1 VKPVLKLLEKVSVH
15 SLAHITGG
23 GFYENLPRAFGEDL
37 SARIQKGSWK
47 MPEIFPLIQEV
58 GQIPEHDM
66 YNTFNMGIGM
76 CAIVAPEDAETALA
90 VLSANGIHASVIG
103 TMIRGSHDVEFAEEH

>member
-1 VKPVLKLLEKVSVH
+1 
-15 SLAHITGG
+15 
-23 GFYENLPRAFGEDL
+23 
-37 SARIQKGSWK
+37 
-47 MPEIFPLIQEV
+47 
-58 GQIPEHDM
+58 M

-103 TMIRGSHDVEFAEEH
+103 AMIRGNHDVEFAEEH